1 LSSNEIRR
9 LFTKLVLAGRTAT
22 DRVLHWSGWRRRRQA
37 QAKASHYRK
46 RLKTAESND
55 PP

>member
-9 LFTKLVLAGRTAT
+9 LFGKLVLTANATAG
-22 DRVLHWSGWRRRRQA
+22 RVLHWSGWRRRRQA
-37 QAKASHYRK
+37 QAKAAHYRK
-46 RLKTAESND
+46 RLEAIICHE

>member
-9 LFTKLVLAGRTAT
+9 LFGKLVRVARAT
-22 DRVLHWSGWRRRRQA
+22 TDHVLHWSTWRRRRQA
-37 QAKASHYRK
+37 QAKTTHYRK
-46 RLKTAESND
+46 RLEAIKSNE